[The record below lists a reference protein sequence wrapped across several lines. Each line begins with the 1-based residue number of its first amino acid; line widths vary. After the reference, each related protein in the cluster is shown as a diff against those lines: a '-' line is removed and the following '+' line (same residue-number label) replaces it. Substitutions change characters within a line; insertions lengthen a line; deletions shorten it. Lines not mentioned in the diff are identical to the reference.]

1 LFDDSRSPVPRIGP
15 VAGFIDGVHA
25 DMEAVWWG
33 RLSKH
38 VNRSVIGMEMESSV
52 FAKTVDAHNANRIVG
67 RPTLLL
73 FVKGVMDHGSAS
85 KDDRF
90 KKYAARLSAS
100 FAFEF
105 IYYKARALQL

>member
-1 LFDDSRSPVPRIGP
+1 LFDDSRSPVPRIGT

-25 DMEAVWWG
+25 DMEAVWWE
-33 RLSKH
+33 RLRH

-52 FAKTVDAHNANRIVG
+52 FAKTVDAHNANRTVG

-105 IYYKARALQL
+105 IYYKARVLQL